1 MCHVLALDSTEV
13 FICYINNDLT
23 VLENQGRL
31 IGLLVTITSIV
42 NICLS
47 IKSQILKVEEDV

>member
-13 FICYINNDLT
+13 FIRYINNDLT